1 MPALPLISALWPDTP
16 GMVEVESATD
26 LLECRGVE
34 ANASSRLVAAGT
46 GEVREDVGKLGDP
59 LTDNFLSR
67 ADGSTGRFRSPGCA
81 SRGSSPRRDH
91 YTGSPPE
98 LGIDLLDLCHLDGVS
113 GCWRATHH
121 DQTPQGPMSTGAMTI
136 ADLCRS
142 AAQEH
147 KGPIASPSGPAGSA
161 FMRHQFG
168 CLGGQQEAILGIAVA
183 RLWVF
188 PLCVF
193 I

>member
-1 MPALPLISALWPDTP
+1 
-16 GMVEVESATD
+16 MVEVESATD

-46 GEVREDVGKLGDP
+46 GEVREDVGEARRSGHRQLCEP
-59 LTDNFLSR
+59 R
-67 ADGSTGRFRSPGCA
+67 RRIHRPIRSPGCA